1 MDLGIEHGKK
11 QQDSLL
17 ILTIIS
23 ATKKLM
29 SFAKS
34 GVILHQLMDL
44 HPIWLLKERINKANL
59 VLDMYSITVRLVGCG
74 FQLFK

>member
-1 MDLGIEHGKK
+1 MDLGIEYGNK

-17 ILTIIS
+17 ILIIS
-23 ATKKLM
+23 ATKILM

-59 VLDMYSITVRLVGCG
+59 VLDMHSIHRQDFIFCLI
-74 FQLFK
+74 LAPD